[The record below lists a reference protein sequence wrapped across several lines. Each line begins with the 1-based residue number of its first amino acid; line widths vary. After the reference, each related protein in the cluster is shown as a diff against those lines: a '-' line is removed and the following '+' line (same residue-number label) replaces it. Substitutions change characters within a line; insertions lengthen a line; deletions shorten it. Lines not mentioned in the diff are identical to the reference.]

1 MNTRNRNFVVNE
13 LTLGNID
20 EPFLDILQEQ
30 EQETKPSRNLR
41 AHNTYAHHNK
51 RKYEKTRN
59 PKHDYD
65 D

>member
-1 MNTRNRNFVVNE
+1 MNATNRKYIINE
-13 LTLGNID
+13 LALSNFD
-20 EPFLDILQEQ
+20 EPFLDIIQES

-41 AHNTYAHHNK
+41 NHSAWSHHNK
-51 RKYEKTRN
+51 RKYDKTRN